1 MNAFTL
7 CEPLPDT
14 VLRGFV
20 QQIKARKSTG
30 APLHTDNSIDRL
42 AALCSSRTLILRAQL
57 DTISTSDTSVFGAVL
72 DYLGAV
78 DAVRQ
83 EFANEAH
90 SVRADAEWDAL
101 LARLSVH
108 GYTKRSVLQAVN
120 RTIDDLVQASASQWE
135 QPCLELMQ
143 AETRFMARTLDA
155 LLGPSRGAEPLAPYA
170 DDQLLGRFSALREA
184 ELFGIIVDYPD
195 STAAIADL
203 RVCVEH
209 KRSMHAVAL
218 QLRANVQQRLL
229 HPGATTGDILAQY
242 ISAIRCLRLL
252 DPSSTMLEI
261 VARPI
266 RAFLRARDDTVIC
279 IVQDMVAEESELFED
294 LSSNMSL
301 LADNVTYDEDGVLAW
316 TPLPVEATFVLHS
329 AYRRDAD
336 VLSLLVSIYDTQS
349 VFVHEFEAHL
359 AAQLLSRDSY
369 DCEREIRQT
378 EMMKLR
384 FGESALER
392 CEVMLRDMA
401 DSKRVWHGCV
411 CNDSD
416 DNDGNRYSAL
426 VVSRQFWAT
435 EPPVEQFTMPAPMG
449 EMRDRFTG
457 VFESLRPARTLEW
470 RDAQSRVD
478 VCVEIGTRTLNM
490 CVRPSQAAVLFAFQ
504 DAPRQ
509 SLNELALVLECS
521 EEFVLPRVRFWQ
533 SRGVV
538 REVGELVFETVE
550 TEGHEADREC
560 EERADRGS
568 NTMGDNN
575 DDDDD
580 DDDEGEGGSA
590 PSADART
597 EALRMHFNF
606 IVGMLTNFGPL
617 PLDRIHSMLG
627 MFIPGDQTT
636 VEELRAFLAQMQLVW
651 AEEDG
656 LSVGGG
662 SSDGNDCEESNVGV
676 H

>member
-1 MNAFTL
+1 MNTFTL

-42 AALCSSRTLILRAQL
+42 AALCSSRTLMLRAQL

-90 SVRADAEWDAL
+90 SVRADAEWDALACQAFGGPAAALIEEWLYLSLFCILRLTATRPALVRAALGDIAAEFPAKRQTSTDDESPCHEIYTHVCSSDGMAQTFLKGFVRCCRL

-266 RAFLRARDDTVIC
+266 RAFLRARDDTVMC

-316 TPLPVEATFVLHS
+316 TPLPVEAAFVLHS

-416 DNDGNRYSAL
+416 DSDSNRYSAL

-521 EEFVLPRVRFWQ
+521 EEFVLPRARFWQ

-580 DDDEGEGGSA
+580 EGEGG
-590 PSADART
+590 
-597 EALRMHFNF
+597 
-606 IVGMLTNFGPL
+606 
-617 PLDRIHSMLG
+617 
-627 MFIPGDQTT
+627 
-636 VEELRAFLAQMQLVW
+636 
-651 AEEDG
+651 
-656 LSVGGG
+656 
-662 SSDGNDCEESNVGV
+662 
-676 H
+676 